1 MTPRTVEQRTVDV
14 MVKLSASDADV
25 WVASASTSGAGSGAA
40 HLVPL
45 SLAWDGTCIV
55 VAVAP
60 TSVTAR
66 NIIGSGQARCAVG
79 STRDVVMVVV
89 KLEQAVGV
97 ADASPEL
104 ADAYAT
110 QADWDPRA
118 SGGEFSFLVLRPV
131 RIQAWRDEEEIAD
144 RTVMRDGT
152 WLI

>member
-1 MTPRTVEQRTVDV
+1 VTPRTVEQRTVDV

-25 WVASASTSGAGSGAA
+25 WVASASTSGSGSGAA

-45 SLAWDGTCIV
+45 SLAWDGACIV
-55 VAVAP
+55 VALAP

-79 STRDVVMVVV
+79 STRDVVMVDVT
-89 KLEQAVGV
+89 LEQAVGV

>member
-1 MTPRTVEQRTVDV
+1 

-25 WVASASTSGAGSGAA
+25 WVASASTSGSGSGAA

-45 SLAWDGTCIV
+45 SLAWDGACIV
-55 VAVAP
+55 VALAP

-79 STRDVVMVVV
+79 STRDVVMVDVT
-89 KLEQAVGV
+89 LEEAVSV
-97 ADASPEL
+97 TDAPPEL

-110 QADWDPRA
+110 QADWDPRV

-152 WLI
+152 WLV

>member
-25 WVASASTSGAGSGAA
+25 WVASASASGSGAA

-79 STRDVVMVVV
+79 TTRDVVMVDAM
-89 KLEQAVGV
+89 LEQAVNV
-97 ADASPEL
+97 ADAPPEL
-104 ADAYAT
+104 ADTYAT

-118 SGGEFSFLVLRPV
+118 SGGEFSFLVLRPH
-131 RIQAWRDEEEIAD
+131 RIQAWRNEEEIAD
-144 RTVMRDGT
+144 RTVMRDGH
-152 WLI
+152 WLV

>member
-1 MTPRTVEQRTVDV
+1 VTPRTVEQRTVDV

-79 STRDVVMVVV
+79 STRDVVMVDVT
-89 KLEQAVGV
+89 LEQAVGV